1 MIILIITNTIIMI
14 NVIIKGG
21 SMQTVFFLHSKWLL
35 WIKFKKCLFVKSD
48 RGLQI
53 PLYPLIFTFSI
64 KPPFQIKHL
73 WRKPIMFYQPWAL
86 GFKEVI
92 IFFRSLWF
100 CNTQHDDW

>member
-14 NVIIKGG
+14 NVIIKVG

-64 KPPFQIKHL
+64 KATF
-73 WRKPIMFYQPWAL
+73 
-86 GFKEVI
+86 
-92 IFFRSLWF
+92 S
-100 CNTQHDDW
+100 N